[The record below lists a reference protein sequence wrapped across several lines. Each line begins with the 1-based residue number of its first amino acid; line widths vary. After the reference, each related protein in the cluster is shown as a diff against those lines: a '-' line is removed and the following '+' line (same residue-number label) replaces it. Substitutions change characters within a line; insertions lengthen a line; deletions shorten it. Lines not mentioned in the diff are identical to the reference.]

1 MQEEFKAL
9 ISDFISEYKV
19 FMAYVSA
26 RNFEEMVRSLATLAS
41 IAGSMR
47 AVREI
52 YPEELEK
59 SDNVEKAEK
68 IISEKVIPEIMSS
81 R

>member
-1 MQEEFKAL
+1 MQEEFQSL
-9 ISDFISEYKV
+9 ISDFIAEYKA
-19 FMAYVSA
+19 FMASSA
-26 RNFEEMVRSLATLAS
+26 AGNFEAMVRGLATMSS

-59 SDNVEKAEK
+59 SDNVEKAETL
-68 IISEKVIPEIMSS
+68 ISTKAIPAILSA